1 MPRLIDAGSAEPI
14 ALAELIEH
22 LDAAA
27 FDPDDEESFAAA
39 GPWLARLGANRDF
52 LADLAIA
59 ELKNR
64 FRLQSERSAY
74 SAQVMMIHAPGSKYF
89 IRANFWPAATD
100 AVVRASGTAPFF
112 YGVAHDHNFSF
123 LTVGY
128 KGPGY
133 WSDYYE
139 HEYEAAVGVPG
150 EVVSLR
156 FVERSRLAEGKLM
169 LYRAHRDVHRQLPA
183 DSLSISLNIMAAS
196 PRTTWLDQYRFDV
209 DRGRIDGILS
219 HCASEALLTLAAHF
233 GSPDAV
239 DVAHDFAR
247 KHPSGRMRV
256 AALRAVA
263 SAAGTDDAKRSILL
277 EGAWQADAFV
287 SGHCRRLLD
296 RFDPD

>member
-1 MPRLIDAGSAEPI
+1 MPRLIDAGGISPI
-14 ALAELIEH
+14 ALAELVEY
-22 LDAAA
+22 LESPA

-64 FRLQSERSAY
+64 FRLQSERNAY
-74 SAQVMMIHAPGSKYF
+74 GAQVMMVHAPGRKYF
-89 IRANFWPAATD
+89 IRANFWPASHET
-100 AVVRASGTAPFF
+100 VMRASGAAPFF

-139 HEYEAAVGVPG
+139 YDYDAAAGVPG
-150 EVVSLR
+150 EAVALR
-156 FVERSRLAEGKLM
+156 FIERSRLAEGKLM

-183 DSLSISLNIMAAS
+183 DSLSVSLNIMAAS
-196 PRTTWLDQYRFDV
+196 PRTPWLDQYRFDV
-209 DRGRIDGILS
+209 DHGRIDGILS
-219 HCASEALLTLAAHF
+219 HSASEALLTLAAHF
-233 GSPDAV
+233 GGPDAF

-247 KHPSGRMRV
+247 GHPSGRMRV

-263 SAAGTDDAKRSILL
+263 SAAEGLDAKRSILL
-277 EGAWQADAFV
+277 DGARQADAFV
-287 SGHCRRLLD
+287 AGHCRMLLGRL
-296 RFDPD
+296 DPD